1 MSVELVY
8 TVCGTVRWY
17 IQRLMITRM
26 KFTAF
31 LRSVW
36 IIGDEVRLFQLAT
49 VAHMILLGKWIL
61 VEFFGL
67 CDYWSILLVFG
78 SVSILKSAK
87 GNYNTCYSQ
96 VVSHPSTKQANT
108 RLTSEIRRDP
118 VQLVCMVV
126 AEGNCN
132 FGVI

>member
-1 MSVELVY
+1 MLQLVKIAHNTFRRVDVCRVGVHCLWNGPLVY
-8 TVCGTVRWY
+8 PTVDDHANE
-17 IQRLMITRM
+17 LMITRT

-87 GNYNTCYSQ
+87 EVTTTLAIPRWS
-96 VVSHPSTKQANT
+96 PT
-108 RLTSEIRRDP
+108 P
-118 VQLVCMVV
+118 VLSKPTQ
-126 AEGNCN
+126 G
-132 FGVI
+132 